1 MDMRAQIAAS
11 GPREAGL
18 RARGWLIVALFFGL
32 ILAPAATELAQLGA
46 APGQENRILAPPP
59 QWVGF
64 RRLRDFT
71 KATDAYIDDHFGLR
85 DRLVHW
91 NSRLRYRLGASSTP
105 KVVIGSDGW
114 LFYAG
119 EKIIEQHT
127 GEDVFTPAE
136 LERWVEVMT
145 ANRDWLARRGIAFII
160 TIAPDKST
168 IYPEKLPT
176 YPRPPGRTTR
186 ADQLVARLRTTDL
199 VLVDP
204 REALLEAKRSFPK
217 LYFEGDSHWT
227 QRGAFI
233 AYSQLMEAVRA
244 KFPNAAPASLDD
256 YDIAWGPAA
265 ASDLAFLLA
274 LHGDLRY
281 TAERFT
287 RRSTHQLGTTVR
299 NPTPGGWGWPIKFIE
314 TDLKAQPRLLVF
326 GDSFTDYVLGP
337 TFLFESFRDP
347 VFTHHNGGTFNFT
360 LVDEV
365 KPDLVIF
372 ALAERYIA
380 LPPQVPLG
388 F

>member
-46 APGQENRILAPPP
+46 APGQENRILAPLP

-91 NSRLRYRLGASSTP
+91 NSRLRYGLGASSTP

-136 LERWVEVMT
+136 LERWVKVMT

-244 KFPNAAPASLDD
+244 NFPNAALASFDD
-256 YDIAWGPAA
+256 YDIAWGPVA
-265 ASDLAFLLA
+265 ASDLAFLLT

-287 RRSTHQLGTTVR
+287 RRSTTSSARRCGIRRRADGVGRSSSSRPISRRSRAFWSSVIPSRITCWDRHSSSRASAIRCSPITTAAR
-299 NPTPGGWGWPIKFIE
+299 STSRSSTRSSRI
-314 TDLKAQPRLLVF
+314 
-326 GDSFTDYVLGP
+326 S
-337 TFLFESFRDP
+337 
-347 VFTHHNGGTFNFT
+347 
-360 LVDEV
+360 
-365 KPDLVIF
+365 
-372 ALAERYIA
+372 
-380 LPPQVPLG
+380 
-388 F
+388 

>member
-11 GPREAGL
+11 GPREAGVP
-18 RARGWLIVALFFGL
+18 ARGWLVVALFFGL
-32 ILAPAATELAQLGA
+32 ILAPAATQLAQLGA

-85 DRLVHW
+85 DRLVYW

-127 GEDVFTPAE
+127 GDDVFTPAE

-176 YPRPPGRTTR
+176 HPRPPGRITR

-204 REALLEAKRSFPK
+204 RQSLREAKRSFPK

-244 KFPNAAPASLDD
+244 KFPNAALASLDD

-265 ASDLAFLLA
+265 ASDLPSCS
-274 LHGDLRY
+274 RC
-281 TAERFT
+281 TATCATPPSASPGGPRISSARRCGIRRRADGVGRSSSSRPIS
-287 RRSTHQLGTTVR
+287 RRSRASWSSAIRSRITCWVRHSSSRASAIRCSPITTAAR
-299 NPTPGGWGWPIKFIE
+299 STSRSSTRSSRI
-314 TDLKAQPRLLVF
+314 
-326 GDSFTDYVLGP
+326 S
-337 TFLFESFRDP
+337 
-347 VFTHHNGGTFNFT
+347 
-360 LVDEV
+360 
-365 KPDLVIF
+365 
-372 ALAERYIA
+372 
-380 LPPQVPLG
+380 
-388 F
+388 

>member
-46 APGQENRILAPPP
+46 APGQENRILAPLP

-91 NSRLRYRLGASSTP
+91 NSRLRYGLGASSTP

-136 LERWVEVMT
+136 LERWVKVMT

-244 KFPNAAPASLDD
+244 KFPNAALASLDD
-256 YDIAWGPAA
+256 RRPRATLPSCSRCMATCATPPNASPGGPRISSAQRCGIRRRA
-265 ASDLAFLLA
+265 DGVGRSSSS
-274 LHGDLRY
+274 RPIS
-281 TAERFT
+281 
-287 RRSTHQLGTTVR
+287 RRSRAFWSSVIPSRITCWDRHSSSRASAIRCSPITTAAR
-299 NPTPGGWGWPIKFIE
+299 STSRSSTRSSRI
-314 TDLKAQPRLLVF
+314 
-326 GDSFTDYVLGP
+326 S
-337 TFLFESFRDP
+337 
-347 VFTHHNGGTFNFT
+347 
-360 LVDEV
+360 
-365 KPDLVIF
+365 
-372 ALAERYIA
+372 
-380 LPPQVPLG
+380 
-388 F
+388 

>member
-32 ILAPAATELAQLGA
+32 ILAPAATQLAQLGA

-176 YPRPPGRTTR
+176 HPRPPGRTTR

-204 REALLEAKRSFPK
+204 REALHEAKRSFPK

-244 KFPNAAPASLDD
+244 EFPNAAPASLDD

-265 ASDLAFLLA
+265 ASDLAFLLT
-274 LHGDLRY
+274 LHGDLSY
-281 TAERFT
+281 SAERFT

-314 TDLKAQPRLLVF
+314 TDLKASRASWSSAIPSRITCSVRH
-326 GDSFTDYVLGP
+326 SSSRASAIRCSPIT
-337 TFLFESFRDP
+337 TAARSTSRSS
-347 VFTHHNGGTFNFT
+347 TRSSR
-360 LVDEV
+360 
-365 KPDLVIF
+365 IS
-372 ALAERYIA
+372 
-380 LPPQVPLG
+380 
-388 F
+388 

>member
-32 ILAPAATELAQLGA
+32 ILAPAATQLAQLGA

-176 YPRPPGRTTR
+176 HPRPPGRTTR

-204 REALLEAKRSFPK
+204 REALREAKRSFPK

-265 ASDLAFLLA
+265 ASDLAFLLT
-274 LHGDLRY
+274 LHGDLSY

-337 TFLFESFRDP
+337 TFRFESFRDP

-360 LVDEV
+360 LIDEV